1 MCGNLNTMTCPDIRV
16 SCLVNKLV
24 WFGFVLFFI
33 LSFVDMYI
41 YFLLARN
48 QSVPLP
54 PCLQA
59 AYVHSDHVCG
69 PITACWGGCF
79 AKCWDWNTETR
90 PCSLMCCLN
99 GIRISQW
106 LRVGRGQKS
115 IGGGIVWLPSVLD
128 RSLPGRVFLSAHS
141 EGELHKQ
148 ISALKVKT
156 KTRPKLRYF
165 TQDPEN
171 HLLWKQGQSRG

>member
-24 WFGFVLFFI
+24 WFGLVLFFI

-115 IGGGIVWLPSVLD
+115 IGGRIVWLPSVLD
-128 RSLPGRVFLSAHS
+128 KSLPGRVFL
-141 EGELHKQ
+141 KC
-148 ISALKVKT
+148 
-156 KTRPKLRYF
+156 PLRRWAAQADLCF
-165 TQDPEN
+165 ESKN
-171 HLLWKQGQSRG
+171 KN

>member
-1 MCGNLNTMTCPDIRV
+1 MWIALLNKIHCSLLGGDIIGLLALKFWCSHSSIITLLGSNWRISVQLMCGNLNTMTCPDIRV

-59 AYVHSDHVCG
+59 AYVHSDHVCE

-79 AKCWDWNTETR
+79 AKCWHWNTETR

-99 GIRISQW
+99 GIRIAWW
-106 LRVGRGQKS
+106 LRVGRG
-115 IGGGIVWLPSVLD
+115 
-128 RSLPGRVFLSAHS
+128 
-141 EGELHKQ
+141 
-148 ISALKVKT
+148 
-156 KTRPKLRYF
+156 
-165 TQDPEN
+165 
-171 HLLWKQGQSRG
+171 